1 MYSVIECGGFQH
13 KVTVGERLRLQ
24 LPKLEAKVGEIITA
38 PKVLLFANGDT
49 IKVGAPVV
57 AGASVK
63 MEVLGHDRE
72 DKVLIF
78 KRKRRKRYRLL
89 KGHRQHYTEVLVTE
103 IALGGDKASVD
114 EKAKVRARARS
125 KALAA
130 AKVQNVPLTR
140 AQKVAAQA
148 KEGK

>member
-1 MYSVIECGGFQH
+1 MAMYSVIECGGFQH
-13 KVTVGERLRLQ
+13 KVTVGERVKLT
-24 LPKLEAKVGEIITA
+24 LPKLEAKIGEIITA
-38 PKVLLFANGDT
+38 PKVLLFSNGANV
-49 IKVGAPVV
+49 KVGAPVV
-57 AGASVK
+57 DGASVK

-103 IALGGDKASVD
+103 IACGSDKSTAD
-114 EKAKVRARARS
+114 EQAKVRARARS

-130 AKVQNVPLTR
+130 AKVQNVPPTR
-140 AQKVAAQA
+140 KQKIPAAA
-148 KEGK
+148 KG